1 MKKSLMIFFVLFMSN
16 VLTTY
21 AQNSYYYFYTPQQ
34 QKSNQTK
41 NKHEVCEILNI
52 DKNHFIIGT
61 VIEFDEED
69 IEPTVI
75 QGISFGKVDFRAN
88 IIYCYDKDLDRIYRF
103 VKRNDYTIE
112 ALNHTAIFKKGQRL
126 YAHISKSSTGQSF
139 KAFLYPND
147 LVHSTYWK
155 TGIREGIHRYI
166 DRGNDKLIMYKNDK
180 AIDSLIITEDSLA
193 LKSFLEKY
201 H

>member
-1 MKKSLMIFFVLFMSN
+1 MSGKKMGLGRG
-16 VLTTY
+16 
-21 AQNSYYYFYTPQQ
+21 
-34 QKSNQTK
+34 
-41 NKHEVCEILNI
+41 LNTLI
-52 DKNHFIIGT
+52 PKAPI
-61 VIEFDEED
+61 VDEED
-69 IEPTVI
+69 VEPIGI
-75 QGISFGKVDFRAN
+75 QGISYGKVDFRNN
-88 IIYCYDKDLDRIYRF
+88 IICCYDKDLDRIYRF

-126 YAHISKSSTGQSF
+126 YAHISTSSTGQSF
-139 KAFLYPND
+139 KAFLYPSD

>member
-1 MKKSLMIFFVLFMSN
+1 MIFFVLFMLN

-69 IEPTVI
+69 VEPIVI
-75 QGISFGKVDFRAN
+75 QGISYGKVDFRNN
-88 IIYCYDKDLDRIYRF
+88 IICCYDKDLDRIYRF

-126 YAHISKSSTGQSF
+126 YAHISTSSTGQSF
-139 KAFLYPND
+139 KAFLYPSD

-166 DRGNDKLIMYKNDK
+166 DRGNDKLIMYKNNK

-193 LKSFLEKY
+193 LKSFLKKY